1 MSKKGSGKFVLGA
14 AIGSAVALLFSTKK
28 GEEIRKEAKVKIDE
42 FVANLKEVDAEDLK
56 KEFDK
61 KVEEIKNEL
70 ADLDKEKALDL
81 AKEKGADLKVKA
93 KELVDLA
100 KEKGTPVLKQSAEEL
115 LKRVNKASKEALKKF
130 DTDKKSKKE
139 KAK

>member
-1 MSKKGSGKFVLGA
+1 MSKRGSGKFVLGA
-14 AIGSAVALLFSTKK
+14 ALGAGLGLLFTTKK
-28 GEEIRKEAKVKIDE
+28 GEEIRKEAKTKIDE
-42 FVANLKEVDAEDLK
+42 FVANLKEVDTKELK

-70 ADLDKEKALDL
+70 ADLDKEKALDI

-100 KEKGTPVLKQSAEEL
+100 KEKGTPVLKKSAEEL
-115 LKRVNKASKEALKKF
+115 LKSVNKASKEALKKF
-130 DTDKKSKKE
+130 DTDKKKK
-139 KAK
+139 K